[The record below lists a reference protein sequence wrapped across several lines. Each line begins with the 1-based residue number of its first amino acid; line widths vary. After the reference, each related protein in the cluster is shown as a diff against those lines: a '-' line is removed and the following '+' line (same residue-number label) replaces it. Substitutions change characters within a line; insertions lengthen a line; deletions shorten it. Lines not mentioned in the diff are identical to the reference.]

1 MPIVKGY
8 PYRAVAIW
16 VMLLALA
23 WLAFWSPWSDTWN
36 AFLGLAAV
44 LAAVALC
51 WVSRHLST
59 RAAPSQA
66 ALQSIAT
73 SLDGLPGHVRRTVP
87 LVLTLGDS
95 ALASAFGDDP
105 IRITGDAVWVRV
117 EHATDLAGLAV
128 ALRHWREGQGPD
140 AVAWLVAAD
149 QHADFPELSGYL
161 RRWHAVIAE
170 AGRALGYPL
179 PVCLAIYAADAGGPP
194 DACPWFGVSGREIES
209 GDTLCEHLATG
220 LTAYPQVATPL
231 DREKRMHRAA
241 RLGAVARWAAD
252 VVLPV
257 AREGADPGSH
267 VSPLK
272 LTGFGVTAVSGPQG
286 VDSHFGTFVSE
297 KTGLLSTART
307 APETPYPLPAPMLAG
322 IPTQRP
328 QPVLPRALAHA
339 FVWLVLAFCAA
350 AAASAWQNRALV
362 ARVTE
367 DMSRYRQVPPE
378 HDAARVDALLTL
390 KRHRDVLEGY
400 QVHGVPPRLGLG
412 FYRGTPLLSPIH
424 ALIAAYSPPAAPPST
439 IELDSLSLFQ
449 SGSAK
454 LNPGANRALVAA
466 VTMIQANPDKRVLVA
481 GHTDSVGNAGSNLRL
496 SEARAASVR
505 DWLSDAAGM
514 PVTHFAIQG
523 YGDSRPKA
531 SNDTAAGR
539 AANRRVEITLV
550 TDCREIARGSS
561 AIPGL
566 SACSFQQK
574 E

>member
-8 PYRAVAIW
+8 PYRAVASW

-36 AFLGLAAV
+36 VFLGLAAV
-44 LAAVALC
+44 LAAVAMC
-51 WVSRHLST
+51 WWFRHLRT
-59 RAAPSQA
+59 REAPSRDT
-66 ALQSIAT
+66 LQSIAA
-73 SLDGLPGHVRRTVP
+73 SLDGLPSHIRRTVP

-95 ALASAFGDDP
+95 ALASTFGDDP
-105 IRITGDAVWVRV
+105 IRITGNAVWVRV
-117 EHATDLAGLAV
+117 EHATDLAESAV
-128 ALRHWREGQGPD
+128 ALRHWRDGQGPD
-140 AVAWLVAAD
+140 AVACLVAAD
-149 QHADFPELSGYL
+149 HHPDYPELSGYL
-161 RRWHAVIAE
+161 RRWHAAIAE

-179 PVCLAIYAADAGGPP
+179 PVCLAIYAAEAGGPP
-194 DACPWFGVSGREIES
+194 DECPWFGMSGRDIED
-209 GDTLCEHLATG
+209 GDTLCENLSTA
-220 LTAYPQVATPL
+220 LTAYAQVATPL
-231 DREKRMHRAA
+231 DREQRMHRAA
-241 RLGAVARWAAD
+241 RLGAVAQWAAD
-252 VVLPV
+252 VLLPV
-257 AREGADPGSH
+257 VREGADSGSH
-267 VSPLK
+267 FSPLRM
-272 LTGFGVTAVSGPQG
+272 TAFGVTAVSGSQG
-286 VDSHFGTFVSE
+286 VASHFGKFTSQR
-297 KTGLLSTART
+297 TGLVSTART
-307 APETPYPLPAPMLAG
+307 APQAAYPLPAPMLAG
-322 IPTQRP
+322 IPIQRP
-328 QPVLPRALAHA
+328 QPVLPRAVAHA
-339 FVWLVLAFCAA
+339 FVWLMLAFCAA

-367 DMSRYRQVPPE
+367 DMSRYRQLGPE

-400 QVHGVPPRLGLG
+400 QVHGVPPRLGFG

-424 ALIAAYSPPAAPPST
+424 ALIAAYSPPAAAPST

-449 SGSAK
+449 SGSAT

-466 VTMIQANPDKRVLVA
+466 VAIIQAHPDKRVLVA
-481 GHTDSVGNAGSNLRL
+481 GHTDSIGNAGSNLRL

-505 DWLSDAAGM
+505 DWLSDAAGL

-566 SACSFQQK
+566 PACSFQQK